1 MSAHR
6 PRRAFTL
13 IELLVVIAIIA
24 LLIGILLPALGKARR
39 AAQEAK
45 NLSNLKSMGLC
56 MTLYANDWKN
66 WYPLIPFTTTARAS
80 WNQPDPAG
88 FLDQQWVCGGV
99 AGLFSLYQTGGTTGV
114 RGYTGTGVG
123 GTEDTAAYPDGNK
136 NPLLKNY
143 LDAFGI
149 LTNPADQLDYM
160 CMAGTDAIT
169 SGPSQVGAAPKK
181 AHKPKAP
188 GSGYEVT
195 QYNISY
201 LYIAGLKT
209 DEPNLLSA
217 VPFWGDETN
226 GPDVKLYAWYSGP
239 QGSPLANQEPFASAG
254 AVPGGYARNDNL
266 GSKGGA
272 FVFTDGHAKFLE
284 SRPPDDSI
292 REVFYGENTNRHPTS
307 INAFNSNR
315 DNRVQTID

>member
-1 MSAHR
+1 MPVLR

-66 WYPLIPFTTTARAS
+66 WYPLIPLTTTARAT
-80 WNQPDPAG
+80 WNMPDPNGA
-88 FLDQQWVCGGV
+88 LDQQWVCGGV

-136 NPLLKNY
+136 NPLLKSY

-160 CMAGTDAIT
+160 CMAGADAIT
-169 SGPSQVGAAPKK
+169 SGPSQVGTAPKK

-188 GSGYEVT
+188 GSSYEVT

-226 GPDVKLYAWYSGP
+226 GPDVREYAWYGN
-239 QGSPLANQEPFASAG
+239 GLATQDPFRGEG
-254 AVPGGYARNDNL
+254 AVQSGYSPKDNL

-272 FVFTDGHAKFLE
+272 FVYTDGHAQFLE
-284 SRPPDDSI
+284 NKPPQDSI
-292 REVFYGENTNRHPTS
+292 WNVFYGTDTNNHPAS
-307 INAFNSNR
+307 INAFNRNR
-315 DNRVQTID
+315 SKRVQTID